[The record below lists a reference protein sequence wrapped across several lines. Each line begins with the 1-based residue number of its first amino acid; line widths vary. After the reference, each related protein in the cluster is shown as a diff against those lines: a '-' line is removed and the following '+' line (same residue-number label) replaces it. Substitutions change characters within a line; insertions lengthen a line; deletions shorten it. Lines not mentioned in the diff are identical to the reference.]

1 VALRLTIGIAL
12 VVGVTVEIAANPQ
25 GLGYGLVIAQ
35 QSLHPD
41 LMIAFL
47 MWVGL
52 LGWLLNRAVVEIE
65 RRILRNRGGAS
76 MRSAT

>member
-1 VALRLTIGIAL
+1 L
-12 VVGVTVEIAANPQ
+12 VVAVTVEIAANPQ

-47 MWVGL
+47 IWIGI
-52 LGWLLNRAVVEIE
+52 LGWGINRALVELEQRLIV
-65 RRILRNRGGAS
+65 GGGQAGR
-76 MRSAT
+76 RSAR